1 MGVIRLKGIILAG
14 GAGTRLLPMTSTSSK
29 QLLPIFDKP
38 MVYYPMTI
46 LMLSGIKE
54 ILVIS
59 TPNDIDDYKNLLGE
73 GDSLGITVEYSV
85 QHRPSGLAQALIIG
99 EEFLG
104 GECCA
109 LILGDNLFHG
119 RGISHVLQRA
129 ASVVEKEGG
138 AHLFA
143 SMVPDPSRFGI
154 ATLDEKGGIIR
165 IVEKPEEP
173 ETNLAVTGLYMYDGT
188 ASARARKIQPSS
200 RGELEITDLNM
211 SFVEENKAILST
223 FDRGI
228 TWLDTGTPESLHSA
242 SSYVQA
248 VQSNTGSM
256 IACIEEVAWRMGLI
270 DDSELANSVKK
281 YPAGNKYGDYVRSLV
296 G

>member
-1 MGVIRLKGIILAG
+1 MKGIILAG
-14 GAGTRLLPMTSTSSK
+14 GSGSRLWPMTLSVSK
-29 QLLPIFDKP
+29 QLIPVYDKP
-38 MVYYPMTI
+38 MLYYP
-46 LMLSGIKE
+46 LSLFLEGGIDE
-54 ILVIS
+54 ILIICSPEGINLYRELLGDGKRLGVSFTYLVQEKPRGIAEAF
-59 TPNDIDDYKNLLGE
+59 LLGE
-73 GDSLGITVEYSV
+73 D
-85 QHRPSGLAQALIIG
+85 
-99 EEFLG
+99 FL
-104 GECCA
+104 ENQDAC

-119 RGISHVLQRA
+119 GNIGSSIHRA
-129 ASVVEKEGG
+129 KEEIKNYGG
-138 AHLFA
+138 AYLFGTA
-143 SMVPDPSRFGI
+143 VPDPGRFGVAEI
-154 ATLDEKGGIIR
+154 SEDGVIIS
-165 IVEKPEEP
+165 IEEKPKKP
-173 ETNLAVTGLYMYDGT
+173 KSDIAVTGLYMYGSDVCE
-188 ASARARKIQPSS
+188 RAKKLVPSN

-281 YPAGNKYGDYVRSLV
+281 YPDGNNYGDYVRSLV